1 MAKVE
6 KSALV
11 PYSAQEMFDLVAD
24 VESYK
29 NFLPW
34 CSNSRRLPSAGENEM
49 CGWIEVS
56 RLGITQEF
64 TTRNELYP
72 PGRMTLSL
80 KDGPFRRLDGEW
92 QFIALKEDACKVM
105 LTMEFE
111 FSGKMINKAFGKV
124 FHQVANSLV
133 ESFVKR
139 AREVYRA

>member
-1 MAKVE
+1 MARVE

-11 PYSAQEMFDLVAD
+11 PYPAQAMFDLVAD

-29 NFLPW
+29 DFLPW
-34 CSNSRRLPSAGENEM
+34 CSDSRRVSSGENEM

-56 RLGITQEF
+56 RLGITQAF
-64 TTRNELYP
+64 STCNELYP

-80 KDGPFRRLDGEW
+80 NEGPFKKLHGEW
-92 QFIALKEDACKVM
+92 QFVPLREDACKVI

-111 FSGKMINKAFGKV
+111 FSGKLIDAAFGRV

-133 ESFVKR
+133 ESFVRR
-139 AREVYRA
+139 AREVYGV